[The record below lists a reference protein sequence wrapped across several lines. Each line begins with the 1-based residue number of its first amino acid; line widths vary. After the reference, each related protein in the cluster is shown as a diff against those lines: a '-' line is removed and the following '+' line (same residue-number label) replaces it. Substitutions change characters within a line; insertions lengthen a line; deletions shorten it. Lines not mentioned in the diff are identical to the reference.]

1 MNVKRQGNAKRK
13 QRTVSSRHKEFG
25 NYCVVTDG
33 QETEPNYFCGLRD
46 SIPAELRDHIKIEV
60 CRACKPQNLVKKTES
75 IREDDRKKDFL
86 IRRYWIVFDRDEVP
100 TFDAIIADAQSKGFE
115 VGWSNPCFELWLAG
129 YFSAG
134 SVPNYESSKECVAAF
149 EKLFKGRANFEY
161 KKNVQ
166 NLYDVLKNK
175 GDERAALQNAET
187 KHRNERAVKSKPSEM
202 CCTTVY
208 RLVKEIVAARD
219 GFSAR

>member
-1 MNVKRQGNAKRK
+1 MSMNKRNGDRRRPRRTNVRPQGMDA
-13 QRTVSSRHKEFG
+13 
-25 NYCVVTDG
+25 YYIITDG
-33 QETEPNYFCGLRD
+33 EQTEVNYFEGLKRTLPQQVRS
-46 SIPAELRDHIKIEV
+46 SITIASVGAPQKLLPKVQELRQSLD
-60 CRACKPQNLVKKTES
+60 L
-75 IREDDRKKDFL
+75 
-86 IRRYWIVFDRDEVP
+86 RRYWIVFDRDEVP
-100 TFDAIIADAQSKGFE
+100 NFDEIVANAERQGIA
-115 VGWSNPCFELWLAG
+115 VGWSNPCFEFWLAG
-129 YFSAG
+129 YFTAG

-202 CCTTVY
+202 RCTTVY